1 LKSSYYQIKATA
13 PFYPSNRQA
22 TMDYKPQIIEA
33 LSIMRRRDIAEKQT
47 FKVRAYT
54 KVIAQLE
61 KLPSITSYD
70 DVVSLEGI
78 GARIKENIKEILATG
93 SLKSAENAKEI
104 YHLDTLDTLMNIYG
118 VGPAKAKS
126 LINDHKVTSIADL
139 REKLKSNPK
148 LLNDNQKAGLQ
159 HYEDLLLRIPR
170 EEMEEHQSL
179 LLSNIPNK
187 TDAEIVGS
195 FRRGAANSGD
205 IDMLIRGND
214 PTLLHEFAYNLQT
227 SNYIKYI
234 LAMGDKKILAIS
246 QLPGKPARRLDLLLT
261 PPDEYAFAILYFTGS
276 DTFNV
281 AFRQHALERG
291 YTLNEHALT
300 PLTTASP
307 VPPLMKTEEDIFKFL
322 GLVYT
327 PPDQRTGATAV
338 KLKPK
343 RKIRIVGTE

>member
-1 LKSSYYQIKATA
+1 
-13 PFYPSNRQA
+13 
-22 TMDYKPQIIEA
+22 MDYKPQIIEA
-33 LSIMRRRDIAEKQT
+33 LSIMRCRDIVEKQT

-70 DVVSLEGI
+70 DVATLEGI
-78 GARIKENIKEILATG
+78 GNGIKENIKEILATG

-104 YHLDTLDTLMNIYG
+104 YHLDTLDTLMKIYG

-159 HYEDLLLRIPR
+159 YYEDLLLRIPR

-179 LLSNIPNK
+179 LLSNIPKK

-214 PTLLHEFAYNLQT
+214 PTLLHEFAMTLQT
-227 SNYIKYI
+227 LGYIKFI

-300 PLTTASP
+300 PLTTESP
-307 VPPLMKTEEDIFKFL
+307 TPPAMKTEEDIFKFL
-322 GLVYT
+322 SLIYT
-327 PPDQRTGATAV
+327 PPTERTGATAV
-338 KLKPK
+338 KLKSK
-343 RKIRIVGTE
+343 RKIRIVSTE

>member
-1 LKSSYYQIKATA
+1 
-13 PFYPSNRQA
+13 
-22 TMDYKPQIIEA
+22 MDYKPQIIEA
-33 LSIMRRRDIAEKQT
+33 LSIMRRRDIVEKQT

-70 DVVSLEGI
+70 DVATLEGI
-78 GARIKENIKEILATG
+78 GNGIKENIKEILATG

-104 YHLDTLDTLMNIYG
+104 YHLDTLDTLMKIYG

-159 HYEDLLLRIPR
+159 YYEDLLLRIPR

-179 LLSNIPNK
+179 LLSNIPKK

-214 PTLLHEFAYNLQT
+214 PTLLHEFAMTLQT
-227 SNYIKYI
+227 LGYIKFI

-300 PLTTASP
+300 PLTTESP
-307 VPPLMKTEEDIFKFL
+307 TPPPMKTEEDIFKFL
-322 GLVYT
+322 GLIYT

-343 RKIRIVGTE
+343 RKIRIVKGDE

>member
-1 LKSSYYQIKATA
+1 MSAAPSTA
-13 PFYPSNRQA
+13 P
-22 TMDYKPQIIEA
+22 MDYKPQIIES

-70 DVVSLEGI
+70 DVASLEGI

-104 YHLDTLDTLMNIYG
+104 YHLDTLDTLMKIYG

-126 LINDHKVTSIADL
+126 LVEEHKVASIADL

-148 LLNDNQKAGLQ
+148 LLNDNQKAGLKY
-159 HYEDLLLRIPR
+159 YEDLLLRIPR

-179 LLSNIPNK
+179 LLSNIPKK

-214 PTLLHEFAYNLQT
+214 PSLLHEFAMTLQT
-227 SNYIKYI
+227 KEYIKFI

-300 PLTTASP
+300 PLTNASP
-307 VPPLMKTEEDIFKFL
+307 APPPMKTEEDIFKFL

-327 PPDQRTGATAV
+327 PPNERTGATAV

-343 RKIRIVGTE
+343 RKIRIV

>member
-1 LKSSYYQIKATA
+1 
-13 PFYPSNRQA
+13 
-22 TMDYKPQIIEA
+22 MDYKPQIIEA
-33 LSIMRRRDIAEKQT
+33 LSIMRRRDVAEKQT

-54 KVIAQLE
+54 KVISQLE
-61 KLPSITSYD
+61 KLPSITKYE
-70 DVVSLEGI
+70 DVEALEGI

-104 YHLDTLDTLMNIYG
+104 YHLDTLDTLMKIYG

-126 LINDHKVTSIADL
+126 LVDDHKVTSIADL

-170 EEMEEHQSL
+170 EEMLEHQAL
-179 LLSNIPNK
+179 LFSHIPTTTK

-205 IDMLIRGND
+205 IDMLIRGDD
-214 PTLLHEFAYNLQT
+214 PSLLHSFAHALQT
-227 SNYIKYI
+227 ANYIKYV

-261 PPDEYAFAILYFTGS
+261 PPDEYAYAILYFTGS

-300 PLTTASP
+300 PLKNTTP
-307 VPPLMKTEEDIFKFL
+307 PPPPLKTEKDIFNFL
-322 GLVYT
+322 GLQYT
-327 PPDQRTGATAV
+327 PPEERTGATAV
-338 KLKPK
+338 KLKAK
-343 RKIRIVGTE
+343 RKIRIVRDEE